1 MKKVL
6 FVCMEARLRSR
17 TAADHF
23 AGKYDTRR
31 AGIGADALVAVTQEL
46 VDWADVIVCME
57 IKQRKKVLK
66 KYDLGDTPIIAAC
79 IPDDYNYM
87 DGMLIALLEQAEERW
102 A

>member
-6 FVCMEARLRSR
+6 FVCLEARLRSR

-31 AGIGADALVAVTQEL
+31 AGIGCDALIAVTQEL
-46 VDWADVIVCME
+46 VDWADVIVCMK
-57 IKQRKKVLK
+57 IKQRKKLQK
-66 KYDLGDTPIIAAC
+66 KFELGMKRIISVS
-79 IPDDYNYM
+79 IPDDFEYM
-87 DGMLIALLEQAEERW
+87 DPMLIALLEQAEERW